1 MGREMGWEV
10 LDADSVELHHAWQQ
24 LPGGPEAMDLA
35 TGERWQYLGTEDGEH
50 CFRHRNF
57 EGKGRQYVRIPARGK
72 E

>member
-1 MGREMGWEV
+1 MKWEL

-24 LPGGPEAMDLA
+24 LPGGPVAAEPS
-35 TGERWQYLGTEDGEH
+35 TGESWQYLGTENDEH

-57 EGKGRQYVRIPARGK
+57 EGQGREYVRIPARGK